1 MTHLKSYGQEWI
13 ESVERA
19 LATQVESV
27 TAKRFHPPPLSNVRY
42 RALGEQ
48 ANHDANA
55 RAVFDQYFPELN
67 AALSDLV
74 NLLSEH
80 PVIRENSTGTGTNM
94 ATYVTMPSKGF
105 RLELGILARNLTHS
119 AVRRG
124 CREAAA
130 SIARLLELSAGNE
143 VPGYQV
149 YIFRGLTLSGEV
161 EIMPGL
167 EIISYR
173 RAVNRGLVEEE
184 PLRPEDPPPDYV
196 GMGALVLAREMTWG
210 PCIVPPNSPK
220 DIYSWER
227 TPQFRCL
234 PRDSSGVV
242 FNLLSIITSHRIQ
255 PLSALYCAP
264 EFVDVSRGFGSG
276 PLQLFR
282 IDDSWPTEEFTP
294 KHLSELQEQLQ
305 AWPGFDRGRRKTLEF
320 AVRRLASSIQRDRGR
335 FLAEDRILDAAIAL
349 EVLYA
354 GSSEVRATR
363 AGHFLADETDERITV
378 LGQMRAFLK
387 VRNSIVHADR
397 GRIRPDGNALK
408 AAADSGFDLAYGTVK
423 KLLARGEFPNWDK
436 LVMS

>member
-1 MTHLKSYGQEWI
+1 MAHLKSYGQEWI

-19 LATQVESV
+19 LATQVELV
-27 TAKRFHPPPLSNVRY
+27 TAKRFHPPPLSNVQY

-67 AALSDLV
+67 ADLSDLV
-74 NLLSEH
+74 NLVAEH
-80 PVIRENSTGTGTNM
+80 PVIRNNSTGTGTNM
-94 ATYVTMPSKGF
+94 ATFVTMPSKGF
-105 RLELGILARNLTHS
+105 RLELGMLARYLTHS

-130 SIARLLELSAGNE
+130 SIARLLELSAENE

-173 RAVNRGLVEEE
+173 HAVDRGLVEEE
-184 PLRPEDPPPDYV
+184 PLHPEASPPDYV

-210 PCIVPPNSPK
+210 PCIVPPERPK
-220 DIYSWER
+220 DIHSWER

-234 PRDSSGVV
+234 PGSSSGVV

-264 EFVDVSRGFGSG
+264 EFVDVSRGFGPG
-276 PLQLFR
+276 PFQLFR
-282 IDDSWPTEEFTP
+282 TDDSWLTEEFTP
-294 KHLSELQEQLQ
+294 NLHYS
-305 AWPGFDRGRRKTLEF
+305 
-320 AVRRLASSIQRDRGR
+320 
-335 FLAEDRILDAAIAL
+335 
-349 EVLYA
+349 
-354 GSSEVRATR
+354 
-363 AGHFLADETDERITV
+363 
-378 LGQMRAFLK
+378 
-387 VRNSIVHADR
+387 
-397 GRIRPDGNALK
+397 
-408 AAADSGFDLAYGTVK
+408 
-423 KLLARGEFPNWDK
+423 
-436 LVMS
+436 